1 MKKLVIILGSIL
13 LFVAGGVY
21 AKKKYFEP
29 HERLEIAKNEVK
41 SFAENGEIKDGDIVF
56 QTSLSAQSK
65 AIQLATHSKYSHCG
79 IIFKDKNGFY
89 VLEAVQP
96 VKHTTMDKWLSK
108 GADGHYVIKRLKNAD
123 SVLTLE
129 TITKMKQ
136 VGEVFS
142 GKDYDLAFGWSDDKM
157 YCSEL
162 VWKIYQRATGIE
174 VGKLQKLKEFDLT
187 NDAVK
192 QKMKER
198 YGNNI
203 PMNETVISP
212 GAIFDSELLMTVKSK

>member
-21 AKKKYFEP
+21 AKKKHFEP

-41 SFAENGEIKDGDIVF
+41 SFTENDEIKDGDIIF

-65 AIQLATHSKYSHCG
+65 AIQIATKSKYSHCG
-79 IIFKDKNGFY
+79 LIFKDKGGFY

-96 VKHTTMDKWLSK
+96 VKRTPLEKWIAR
-108 GADGHYVIKRLKNAD
+108 GAEMHYVIKRLKNAD
-123 SVLTLE
+123 QILTPE
-129 TITKMKQ
+129 TITKMKK

>member
-1 MKKLVIILGSIL
+1 MKKLLIILGFIL
-13 LFVAGGVY
+13 LIITRGLY
-21 AKKKYFEP
+21 AKKKYIDP
-29 HERLEIAKNEVK
+29 HERLEIAKSEAK
-41 SFAENGEIKDGDIVF
+41 TYEENDQIKDGDIIF

-129 TITKMKQ
+129 TITKMKKI
-136 VGEVFS
+136 GDVFS
-142 GKDYDLAFGWSDDKM
+142 GKDYDL
-157 YCSEL
+157 
-162 VWKIYQRATGIE
+162 T
-174 VGKLQKLKEFDLT
+174 
-187 NDAVK
+187 
-192 QKMKER
+192 
-198 YGNNI
+198 
-203 PMNETVISP
+203 
-212 GAIFDSELLMTVKSK
+212 